1 MTFCVACGNKVQNKK
16 VFYMHCGKR
25 HLPEQKQTEEI
36 PTLIDF
42 MRIKSEGRLNWFL
55 KKRGLGFAKKFQHK
69 K

>member
-1 MTFCVACGNKVQNKK
+1 
-16 VFYMHCGKR
+16 MHCGKR